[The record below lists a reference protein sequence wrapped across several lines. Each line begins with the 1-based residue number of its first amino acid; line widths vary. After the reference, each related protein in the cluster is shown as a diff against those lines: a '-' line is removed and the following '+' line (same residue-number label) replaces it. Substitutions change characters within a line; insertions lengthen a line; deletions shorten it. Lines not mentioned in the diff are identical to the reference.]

1 LAEIDKT
8 ATVED
13 GAVLEDGVKIGPYC
27 FIGKDVKIG
36 KNTRLI
42 SHVVVGG
49 ITEIGEGNEIFPFAS
64 IGLANQ
70 DLKYKGEPTKTIIG
84 DHNKIRESVTIHRG
98 TDDRWETR
106 IGSGN
111 LLMAYVHVA
120 HDCIIG
126 NGCILANSVTLA
138 GHVVMEDFA
147 IIGGLTPAHQ
157 FTRIGAYS
165 MTGGNSGIAQDI
177 CPFCLA
183 EGNHAQM
190 HGLNSIGLRRHGFT
204 DGDLSNLKKAY
215 RLIFRSGLPLQE
227 ALKQVEESLGQ
238 DEHVMYLV
246 NFIRNSRR
254 GIAR

>member
-1 LAEIDKT
+1 MADIHETAIIEQGAILAD
-8 ATVED
+8 D
-13 GAVLEDGVKIGPYC
+13 VKVGPYC
-27 FIGKDVKIG
+27 FIGKDVRIG
-36 KNTRLI
+36 SGTSLF

-49 ITEIGEGNEIFPFAS
+49 ITEIGEGNEIYPFAS

-70 DLKYKGEPTKTIIG
+70 DLKYKGEATKTIIG
-84 DHNKIRESVTIHRG
+84 NRNRIRECVTIHRG
-98 TDDRWETR
+98 TDASWETR
-106 IGSGN
+106 IGDGN

-120 HDCIIG
+120 HDVRIG
-126 NGCILANSVTLA
+126 NGCVLANNVTLA
-138 GHVVMEDFA
+138 GHVTVEDYA

-183 EGNHAQM
+183 EGERAEM
-190 HGLNSIGLRRHGFT
+190 KGLNSIGLRRHGFT
-204 DGDLSNLKKAY
+204 DEDLSNLKKAY
-215 RLIFRSGLPLQE
+215 RLIFRSGLPLKE
-227 ALKQVEESLGQ
+227 ALRQVEESFGQ

-246 NFIRNSRR
+246 NFIRSSQR